1 MNNTKGILLATAAAA
16 LFVSNPL
23 IAEDVH
29 PAAEGKVKCSG
40 VNACKG
46 TSECNTK
53 ADLDACKGKNA
64 CSGQGW
70 VSMTKEDC
78 ETKGGKVIE

>member
-53 ADLDACKGKNA
+53 AALDACKGKNA

-78 ETKGGKVIE
+78 ETKGGKVTE

>member
-53 ADLDACKGKNA
+53 AALNACKGKNA

-78 ETKGGKVIE
+78 ETKGGKVVE